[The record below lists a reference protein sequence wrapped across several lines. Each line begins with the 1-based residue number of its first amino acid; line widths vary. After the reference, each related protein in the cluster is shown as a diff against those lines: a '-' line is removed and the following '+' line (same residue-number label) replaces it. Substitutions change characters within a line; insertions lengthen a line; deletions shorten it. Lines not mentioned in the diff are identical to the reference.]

1 MKTITG
7 LLIIFSLFVLAH
19 SVIGGYLVK
28 QDYKHCMTLYQD
40 AAITDADITALVR
53 QCELSTGYT
62 LKPELMP

>member
-1 MKTITG
+1 MKTITA
-7 LLIIFSLFVLAH
+7 LLIIVTLFVWAH
-19 SVIGGYLVK
+19 SVIGAFTVK

-62 LKPELMP
+62 LKPELLP